1 MSRRHGLESARPGE
15 GKVSV
20 GSDDGK
26 PRGGV
31 VSRVLLLYGA
41 YNLFHNLAFLCGYHL
56 LSPGAMKGTH
66 AARIASTVADAPSFW
81 SELGRT
87 LFVNLGIMGSIS
99 LLLNLQRVRTIPLGY
114 LVTFFLGVTT
124 GLFLGTNSLVAVDL
138 SGVPFLAGTA
148 TGLTIG
154 GAEMLGYACLIGAT
168 ARISVYERQTWWRWQ
183 EKFVRVRSLRDIR
196 LSPGEVL
203 MLLLGIALIVGAA
216 YRET

>member
-1 MSRRHGLESARPGE
+1 VPQPGVPLWLPLAVSGRHEGDARG
-15 GKVSV
+15 
-20 GSDDGK
+20 
-26 PRGGV
+26 
-31 VSRVLLLYGA
+31 
-41 YNLFHNLAFLCGYHL
+41 
-56 LSPGAMKGTH
+56 
-66 AARIASTVADAPSFW
+66 RIASTVADAPGFW

-87 LFVNLGIMGSIS
+87 LFVNLGIMGSICV
-99 LLLNLQRVRTIPLGY
+99 LLNLQRVRTIPLGY
-114 LVTFFLGVTT
+114 LVTFFLGVAT

-154 GAEMLGYACLIGAT
+154 GAEMLGYVCLIGAT
-168 ARISVYERQTWWRWQ
+168 ARISIYERQTWWRWQ

-203 MLLLGIALIVGAA
+203 MLLLGIALIVAAA